1 MTFTK
6 PPTGVVISPKELV
19 IKQTSYDEAVQIC
32 GRVAEKDKD
41 AA

>member
-1 MTFTK
+1 MTFIK

-19 IKQTSYDEAVQIC
+19 IEQINYGDFVQMC